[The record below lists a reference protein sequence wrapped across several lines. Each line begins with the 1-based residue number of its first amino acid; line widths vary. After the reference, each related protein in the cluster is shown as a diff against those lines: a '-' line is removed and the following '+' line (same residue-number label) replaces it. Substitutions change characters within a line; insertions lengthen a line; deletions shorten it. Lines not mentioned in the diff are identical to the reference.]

1 MKEYIILP
9 TYNNKNLF
17 DRGTKQEDGEELL
30 NEAPSNNLDKDKE
43 DINGNKTITSHATTN
58 S

>member
-1 MKEYIILP
+1 MKEYVILP
-9 TYNNKNLF
+9 TYNNKKLF

-30 NEAPSNNLDKDKE
+30 EEAPSNNLDKDQE
-43 DINGNKTITSHATTN
+43 DIDGNKTITSHTIRN